1 MDDREAGQQKL
12 DNLEVSDE
20 HLLLAKGLWSFVD
33 GTEVLADGADAAART
48 DFQQKTQKAFSTIVM
63 AVSVP
68 QLYLITSTESPSDVD
83 STQKS
88 IRERNFSQQADVEE
102 AVLQN
107 GNDRERLR
115 KSSMAGTDEKWTI
128 EKLDSKNWIT
138 WKFQMSICFWP
149 KDYGVSLM
157 EQKG

>member
-68 QLYLITSTESPSDVD
+68 QLISLRPLRVRVMRGQHSKINS
-83 STQKS
+83 
-88 IRERNFSQQADVEE
+88 REE
-102 AVLQN
+102 L
-107 GNDRERLR
+107 
-115 KSSMAGTDEKWTI
+115 
-128 EKLDSKNWIT
+128 
-138 WKFQMSICFWP
+138 
-149 KDYGVSLM
+149 
-157 EQKG
+157 

>member
-33 GTEVLADGADAAART
+33 GTEVLADSADAAART

-68 QLYLITSTESPSDVD
+68 QLYLITSTESPSDAW
-83 STQKS
+83 TALKNQF
-88 IRERNFSQQADVEE
+88 ER
-102 AVLQN
+102 
-107 GNDRERLR
+107 
-115 KSSMAGTDEKWTI
+115 GTLAN
-128 EKLDSKNWIT
+128 KLMLK
-138 WKFQMSICFWP
+138 KQYFR
-149 KDYGVSLM
+149 M
-157 EQKG
+157 EMTENV